1 MSYNSIKYSLN
12 NDIFS
17 DTNILNKKIID
28 LIKNNNLE
36 GGSSLNK
43 TNSSSV
49 SLIIGIIVI
58 IIGFVLLWYK
68 NNLVETDAIIVN
80 RFCDNNDECKINIT
94 YVVDSTQYSKI
105 INLYKNN
112 VPNESTIKIYYQQTE
127 PNSIHLINP
136 NYYIIGI
143 SSIIL
148 GSFIIIFSLFDTDS
162 LDMSS
167 KSSSLNN
174 NINLY
179 SNLKNND
186 SYQVV
191 YTT

>member
-1 MSYNSIKYSLN
+1 MTYNSIKYSSN

-36 GGSSLNK
+36 GGSSYNN

-49 SLIIGIIVI
+49 SLILGIIVI
-58 IIGFVLLWYK
+58 IIGFVLLWFK
-68 NNLVETDAIIVN
+68 NDLVEIDAIIVN

-105 INLYKNN
+105 INLNKNN

-136 NYYIIGI
+136 NYYVIGI
-143 SSIIL
+143 SSIVL
-148 GSFIIIFSLFDTDS
+148 GSFIIIFSLFDTNS
-162 LDMSS
+162 LDTTS

>member
-12 NDIFS
+12 NDIYL

-68 NNLVETDAIIVN
+68 NDLIETDAIIVY

-105 INLYKNN
+105 INLNKNN

-136 NYYIIGI
+136 NYYVIGI
-143 SSIIL
+143 TSIVL
-148 GSFIIIFSLFDTDS
+148 GSFIILFSLFDTDS

>member
-68 NNLVETDAIIVN
+68 NDLVEIDAIIVN

-105 INLYKNN
+105 INLNKNN
-112 VPNESTIKIYYQQTE
+112 IPNESNIKIYYQQTE

>member
-68 NNLVETDAIIVN
+68 NDLVEIDAIIVN

-105 INLYKNN
+105 INLNKNN
-112 VPNESTIKIYYQQTE
+112 IPNESNIKIYYQQTE

-136 NYYIIGI
+136 NFYIIGI

>member
-68 NNLVETDAIIVN
+68 NDLVEIDAIIVN

-105 INLYKNN
+105 INLNKNN
-112 VPNESTIKIYYQQTE
+112 IPNESNIKIYYQQTE

-136 NYYIIGI
+136 NFYIIGI
-143 SSIIL
+143 TSII
-148 GSFIIIFSLFDTDS
+148 
-162 LDMSS
+162 
-167 KSSSLNN
+167 
-174 NINLY
+174 
-179 SNLKNND
+179 
-186 SYQVV
+186 
-191 YTT
+191 